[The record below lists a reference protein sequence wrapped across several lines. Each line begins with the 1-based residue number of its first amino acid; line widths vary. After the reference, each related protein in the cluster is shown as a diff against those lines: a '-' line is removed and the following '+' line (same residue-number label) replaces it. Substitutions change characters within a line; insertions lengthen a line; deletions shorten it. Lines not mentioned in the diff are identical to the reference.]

1 MNPFFNWLKDS
12 GTQAMLV
19 LVGAVGGIIAAVGT
33 IYFGR
38 KSLTKK
44 DLASLEDHTAPIK
57 HVHTSIKEMDDRQD
71 KQEALEQL
79 TAGAKRVH
87 ISISG
92 STSTGHQMPIMLST
106 IDKSVT
112 FRRLEFLNET
122 DNLFG
127 TISCVEVGNGRFQAI
142 IDWGTFMRWW
152 SGGTKSSPS
161 MNRLVVRVWM
171 AFHSEGQLVESSN
184 SYRDMAVSGTVRHID
199 SVYTINGRVW

>member
-1 MNPFFNWLKDS
+1 
-12 GTQAMLV
+12 
-19 LVGAVGGIIAAVGT
+19 
-33 IYFGR
+33 
-38 KSLTKK
+38 
-44 DLASLEDHTAPIK
+44 
-57 HVHTSIKEMDDRQD
+57 
-71 KQEALEQL
+71 
-79 TAGAKRVH
+79 
-87 ISISG
+87 
-92 STSTGHQMPIMLST
+92 MPIMLST

-127 TISCVEVGNGRFQAI
+127 TISCVEVGNGRFRAI

-171 AFHSEGQLVESSN
+171 AFHSEGELVESSN